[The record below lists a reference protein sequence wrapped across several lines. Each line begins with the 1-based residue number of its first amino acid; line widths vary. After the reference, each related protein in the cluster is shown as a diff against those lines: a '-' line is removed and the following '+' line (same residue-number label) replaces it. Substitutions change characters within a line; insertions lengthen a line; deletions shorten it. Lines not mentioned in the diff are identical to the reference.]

1 MAHIVT
7 LDGIETLED
16 IIRPGLDL
24 LFVGYNPSLPA
35 MRRRQYYGNP
45 ANAFWKEL
53 HTSGLVDEFLGT
65 PGDDVKVLEF
75 GIGITDVVKR
85 PTATSKELAMSE
97 YQAGFQRLVG
107 LLDRYQPR
115 VACFVGMGLGRQFA
129 DLGLQAPEGV
139 RMEAV
144 YSTSGLANGK
154 WRERREGFERLK
166 ALVDDLRRS

>member
-1 MAHIVT
+1 IT

-53 HTSGLVDEFLGT
+53 HACGLVDEFLGT
-65 PGDDVKVLEF
+65 PGHDVRVLDY

-85 PTATSKELAMSE
+85 PTATSRDLARSE
-97 YQAGFQRLVG
+97 YVAGFGRLIG
-107 LLDRYQPR
+107 LLDRFRPHI
-115 VACFVGMGLGRQFA
+115 ACFVGIGLGRQFA
-129 DLGLQAPEGV
+129 DLGLRAPDGV
-139 RMEAV
+139 RIEGI

-154 WRERREGFERLK
+154 WRERREGFGRLK
-166 ALVDDLRRS
+166 ALVDDLRKI